1 MWPSHGIYLDLGGQI
16 CYSNEEVQG
25 TFFFFFFF
33 FFKGFG
39 ESFGAFSLRYTIR
52 VIISCL
58 STNETDVMAM
68 LSLHRQSDFV

>member
-1 MWPSHGIYLDLGGQI
+1 MVFTLTLVARYAIVMRKCRAL
-16 CYSNEEVQG
+16 
-25 TFFFFFFF
+25 FFFFFFF

-39 ESFGAFSLRYTIR
+39 EPVGAFSLRYTIR